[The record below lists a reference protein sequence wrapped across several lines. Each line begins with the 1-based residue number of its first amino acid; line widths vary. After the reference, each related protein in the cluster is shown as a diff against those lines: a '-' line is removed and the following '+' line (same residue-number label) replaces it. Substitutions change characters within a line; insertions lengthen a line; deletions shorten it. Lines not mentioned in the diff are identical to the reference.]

1 MGGTTASSL
10 PHLLV
15 SLTGG
20 FQPDKLG
27 RSFDRADD
35 GMYARHLFGWPAEAD
50 YQPLTDDAD
59 EVDPDLQEALM
70 RLIDLPA
77 GEGTEIEPRALAL
90 DGAARDAFEVFRRD
104 VHEGRKALDGRER
117 EWWSK
122 GPGHVLRLSGT
133 LAYLA
138 WAMPG
143 ARPATKSG
151 LEALMETARRAE
163 EPKTI
168 EAAYVENA
176 VSLWRTYCWPHA
188 RAALRQMGITDRHR
202 DARRVLRWLRAHRHT
217 EVSREDVRRD
227 ALGQRLD
234 AEGTQRLLDELVR
247 AGWLHARTVPTRSRP
262 ARRWDVNPRLLSEE
276 S

>member
-1 MGGTTASSL
+1 ERLGRAPVSL

-15 SLTGG
+15 SITGG
-20 FQPDKLG
+20 FQPDKLA

-35 GMYARHLFGWPAEAD
+35 GMYARHLFGWPAESD
-50 YQPLTDDAD
+50 YQPLSDEAD

-77 GEGTEIEPRALAL
+77 GGGREIEPRALAL
-90 DGAARDAFEVFRRD
+90 DAAAREAFEAFRRE

-122 GPGHVLRLSGT
+122 GPGQVLRLAGT

-151 LEALMETARRAE
+151 LEALMETARRA
-163 EPKTI
+163 
-168 EAAYVENA
+168 
-176 VSLWRTYCWPHA
+176 
-188 RAALRQMGITDRHR
+188 
-202 DARRVLRWLRAHRHT
+202 
-217 EVSREDVRRD
+217 
-227 ALGQRLD
+227 
-234 AEGTQRLLDELVR
+234 
-247 AGWLHARTVPTRSRP
+247 
-262 ARRWDVNPRLLSEE
+262 
-276 S
+276 